1 MNDWHDFL
9 MEYKWRFLSGG
20 ILAVILAIVGV
31 FVFEHSAT
39 NTAEV
44 FTSNSSSH
52 QVIQTVK
59 QKKTTDYVYVDEI
72 GRAHV

>member
-1 MNDWHDFL
+1 MNDWYDFL

-20 ILAVILAIVGV
+20 ILAVVLTIVGV
-31 FVFEHSAT
+31 FVFEPSAT

-59 QKKTTDYVYVDEI
+59 QKKTAGYFPVSQVI
-72 GRAHV
+72 NMF